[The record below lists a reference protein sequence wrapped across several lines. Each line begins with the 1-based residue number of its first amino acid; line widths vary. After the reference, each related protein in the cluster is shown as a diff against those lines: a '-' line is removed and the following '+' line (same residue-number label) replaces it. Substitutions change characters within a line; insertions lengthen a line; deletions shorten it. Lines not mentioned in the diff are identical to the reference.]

1 MSSEDFKTKA
11 AACSGNCD
19 VYELC
24 VTYLRGLAAAEG
36 TPVAVKALD
45 IYEELM
51 G

>member
-1 MSSEDFKTKA
+1 MSAEDFKIQA

-24 VTYLRGLAAAEG
+24 VTYLRRQAKSEDE
-36 TPVAVKALD
+36 PVALKAMD
-45 IYEELM
+45 IYEEIM